1 MGATVN
7 PAEIFGQNVFNDTVM
22 KERLP
27 KKIYQELKKTIEDG
41 AELSPVVAEV
51 VANAMKDWAV
61 EKGATHYSGE
71 AGCIYFSAP
80 PGRKDDSGIL
90 RKGIDQRGA
99 GCLLLPVRRSACH
112 I

>member
-22 KERLP
+22 RERLP
-27 KKIYQELKKTIEDG
+27 KKIYQELRKTIEDG

-61 EKGATHYSGE
+61 EKGATHYSHWFQP
-71 AGCIYFSAP
+71 YLP
-80 PGRKDDSGIL
+80 LRQRKSHHGVF
-90 RKGIDQRGA
+90 RQRA
-99 GCLLLPVRRSACH
+99 D
-112 I
+112 

>member
-61 EKGATHYSGE
+61 EKGATHYSHWFQPMTGITAE
-71 AGCIYFSAP
+71 KQDAFISAP
-80 PGRKDDSGIL
+80 
-90 RKGIDQRGA
+90 
-99 GCLLLPVRRSACH
+99 RRTERRFWNSPERN
-112 I
+112 